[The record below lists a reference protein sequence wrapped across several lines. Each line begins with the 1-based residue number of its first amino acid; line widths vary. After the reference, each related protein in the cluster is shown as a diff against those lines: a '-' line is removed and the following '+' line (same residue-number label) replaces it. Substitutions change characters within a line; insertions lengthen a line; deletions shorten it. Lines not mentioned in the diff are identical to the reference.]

1 MKRKEMLFIIGVL
14 LICSI
19 FLLTGYIVHNKKES
33 GTKPNISLN
42 KNNNFDYKFI
52 KQIEGNDNTL
62 VSPLSMAY
70 LLSMI
75 QSGAKGNTLNEL
87 NIALDNYDL
96 LPMENIDSKI
106 SMANS
111 MWINNKYKNDID
123 NTFATALKINY
134 HSEVL
139 YDEFIN
145 ADNINKWVSEKTYNM
160 INELF
165 PSDSVNS
172 VDTIMALVNAIGINF
187 KWDEEFDCN
196 KTLMGNFLDKNVYM
210 MSSNEKYLE
219 SDYYTGFI
227 KDYEKLSDNSQYEF
241 IGLLPKKDI
250 QDVINNISNDVIK
263 NSITESEAHIQ
274 IPRFKYEYNVN
285 NVKGILESLGIKD
298 MFNKEKANF
307 GGIAEDIY
315 VSLIVQKTYIDFMKN
330 GTKASAASGE
340 TFGMSSTAE
349 EKEVIEVIFNK
360 PFVYLIRKKGSN
372 NIYFIGIVNTPIEYD
387 ETKDVCE
394 G

>member
-1 MKRKEMLFIIGVL
+1 MKRKGMLFVIGAL
-14 LICSI
+14 LICSV

-33 GTKPNISLN
+33 NSKPNISHN
-42 KNNNFDYKFI
+42 KNNNFDYKFL

-75 QSGAKGNTLNEL
+75 QSGTKGSTLNEL

-96 LPMENIDSKI
+96 QPMENIDSKI

-111 MWINNKYKNDID
+111 MWINNRYKNDIN

-172 VDTIMALVNAIGINF
+172 ADTIMALVNAIGINF

-210 MSSNEKYLE
+210 MNSNEKYIE

-250 QDVINNISNDVIK
+250 QDVINNLSNDVIK
-263 NSITESEAHIQ
+263 NSITESEANIQ

-285 NVKGILESLGIKD
+285 NLKSILESLGIKD

-315 VSLIVQKTYIDFMKN
+315 VSSIVQKTYIDFMES
-330 GTKASAASGE
+330 GTKAAASSGGA
-340 TFGMSSTAE
+340 FDIKSAAE
-349 EKEVIEVIFNK
+349 EKEVIFNK

-372 NIYFIGIVNTPIEYD
+372 NIYFIGIVNSPIEYD

>member
-1 MKRKEMLFIIGVL
+1 MKRKEMLFIIGAL

-42 KNNNFDYKFI
+42 KNNKFDYKFI

-75 QSGAKGNTLNEL
+75 QSGAKGSTLNEL

-96 LPMENIDSKI
+96 QPMENIDSKI

-111 MWINNKYKNDID
+111 MWINNRYKNDIN

-210 MSSNEKYLE
+210 MNSNEKYLE

-263 NSITESEAHIQ
+263 KSITESEAHIQ

-298 MFNKEKANF
+298 IFNKEKANF

-315 VSLIVQKTYIDFMKN
+315 VSSIVQKTYIDFMES
-330 GTKASAASGE
+330 GTKAAAASGGAFDIKSA
-340 TFGMSSTAE
+340 TE
-349 EKEVIEVIFNK
+349 EKEVIFNK
-360 PFVYLIRKKGSN
+360 PFVYLIRKKESN
-372 NIYFIGIVNTPIEYD
+372 NIYFIGTVNTPIEYD

>member
-1 MKRKEMLFIIGVL
+1 MKRKGMLFVIGAL
-14 LICSI
+14 LICSV

-33 GTKPNISLN
+33 NSKPNISLN
-42 KNNNFDYKFI
+42 KNNNFDYKFL

-75 QSGAKGNTLNEL
+75 QSGAKGSTLNEL

-96 LPMENIDSKI
+96 QSMENIDSKI

-111 MWINNKYKNDID
+111 MWINNRYKNDIN

-145 ADNINKWVSEKTYNM
+145 ANNINKWVSEKTYNM

-210 MSSNEKYLE
+210 MNSNEKYIE

-250 QDVINNISNDVIK
+250 QDVINNLSNDVIK
-263 NSITESEAHIQ
+263 NSITESEANIQ

-285 NVKGILESLGIKD
+285 NLKSILESLGIKD

-315 VSLIVQKTYIDFMKN
+315 VSSIVQKTYIDFMES
-330 GTKASAASGE
+330 GTKAAASSGGA
-340 TFGMSSTAE
+340 FDIKSAAE
-349 EKEVIEVIFNK
+349 EKEVIFNK

-372 NIYFIGIVNTPIEYD
+372 NIYFIGVVNSPIEYD

>member
-1 MKRKEMLFIIGVL
+1 MKRKEMLFVIGAL
-14 LICSI
+14 LICSV

-33 GTKPNISLN
+33 NSKPNISLN
-42 KNNNFDYKFI
+42 KNNNFDYKFL

-75 QSGAKGNTLNEL
+75 QSGAKGSTLNEL

-96 LPMENIDSKI
+96 QPMENIDSKI

-111 MWINNKYKNDID
+111 MWINNRYKNDIN

-172 VDTIMALVNAIGINF
+172 ADTIMALVNAIGINF
-187 KWDEEFDCN
+187 KWYEEFDCN

-210 MSSNEKYLE
+210 MSSNEKYIE

-263 NSITESEAHIQ
+263 NSITESEANIQ

-285 NVKGILESLGIKD
+285 NLKSILESLGIKD

-315 VSLIVQKTYIDFMKN
+315 VSSIVQKTYIDFMES
-330 GTKASAASGE
+330 GTKAAVASGGA
-340 TFGMSSTAE
+340 FDIKSAAE
-349 EKEVIEVIFNK
+349 EKEVIFNK

-372 NIYFIGIVNTPIEYD
+372 NIYFIGIVNSPIEYD

>member
-1 MKRKEMLFIIGVL
+1 MKRKEMLFIIGAL

-42 KNNNFDYKFI
+42 KNNKFDYKFI

-96 LPMENIDSKI
+96 QPMENIDSKI

-111 MWINNKYKNDID
+111 MWINNKYKNDIN

-196 KTLMGNFLDKNVYM
+196 KTTMGNFLDKNVYM
-210 MSSNEKYLE
+210 MNSNEKYLE

-285 NVKGILESLGIKD
+285 NVKGILESLEIKD

-315 VSLIVQKTYIDFMKN
+315 VSSIVQKTYIDFMES
-330 GTKASAASGE
+330 GTKAAASSGGAFDI
-340 TFGMSSTAE
+340 TSAAE
-349 EKEVIEVIFNK
+349 EKEVIFNK

>member
-1 MKRKEMLFIIGVL
+1 MKRKEMLFIIGAL

-19 FLLTGYIVHNKKES
+19 FLLTGYIVHNKKGS

-42 KNNNFDYKFI
+42 KNNKFDYKFI

-96 LPMENIDSKI
+96 QPMENIDSKI

-111 MWINNKYKNDID
+111 MWINNKYKNDIN

-196 KTLMGNFLDKNVYM
+196 KTTMGNFLDKNVYM
-210 MSSNEKYLE
+210 MNSNEKYLE

-263 NSITESEAHIQ
+263 NSITESKAHIQ

-307 GGIAEDIY
+307 GGIAEDIF
-315 VSLIVQKTYIDFMKN
+315 VSSIVQKTYIDFMES
-330 GTKASAASGE
+330 GTKAAASSGGAFDI
-340 TFGMSSTAE
+340 TSAAE
-349 EKEVIEVIFNK
+349 EKEVIFNK

>member
-1 MKRKEMLFIIGVL
+1 MKRKEMLFIIGAL

-19 FLLTGYIVHNKKES
+19 FLLTGYIVHNKKGS

-42 KNNNFDYKFI
+42 KNNKFDYKFI

-96 LPMENIDSKI
+96 QPIENIDSKI

-111 MWINNKYKNDID
+111 MWINNKYKNDIN

-196 KTLMGNFLDKNVYM
+196 KTTMGNFLDKNVYM
-210 MSSNEKYLE
+210 MNSNEKYLE

-263 NSITESEAHIQ
+263 NSITESKAHIQ

-307 GGIAEDIY
+307 GGIAEDIF
-315 VSLIVQKTYIDFMKN
+315 VSSIVQKTYIDFMES
-330 GTKASAASGE
+330 GTKAAASSGGAFDI
-340 TFGMSSTAE
+340 TSAAE
-349 EKEVIEVIFNK
+349 EKEVIFNK

>member
-1 MKRKEMLFIIGVL
+1 MKRKEMLFIIGAL

-19 FLLTGYIVHNKKES
+19 FLLTGYIVHNKKGS

-42 KNNNFDYKFI
+42 KNNKFDYKFI
-52 KQIEGNDNTL
+52 KEIDSNDNSL

-96 LPMENIDSKI
+96 QPMENIDSKI

-196 KTLMGNFLDKNVYM
+196 KTTMGNFLDKNVYM
-210 MSSNEKYLE
+210 MNSNEKYIA

-315 VSLIVQKTYIDFMKN
+315 VSSIVQKTYIDFMES
-330 GTKASAASGE
+330 GTKAAAASGGAFDI
-340 TFGMSSTAE
+340 TSAVE
-349 EKEVIEVIFNK
+349 EKEVIFNK

>member
-1 MKRKEMLFIIGVL
+1 MKRKEMLFIIGAL

-42 KNNNFDYKFI
+42 KNNKFDYKFI
-52 KQIEGNDNTL
+52 KQIESNDNTL

-96 LPMENIDSKI
+96 QPMENIDSKI

-111 MWINNKYKNDID
+111 MWINNRYKNDIN

-196 KTLMGNFLDKNVYM
+196 KTTMGNFLDKNVYM
-210 MSSNEKYLE
+210 MNSNEKYLE

-315 VSLIVQKTYIDFMKN
+315 VSSIVQKTYIDFMES
-330 GTKASAASGE
+330 GTKAAAASGGAFDI
-340 TFGMSSTAE
+340 TSAAE
-349 EKEVIEVIFNK
+349 EKEVIFNK
-360 PFVYLIRKKGSN
+360 PFVYLIRKKESN

>member
-1 MKRKEMLFIIGVL
+1 MKRKEMLFIIGAL

-19 FLLTGYIVHNKKES
+19 FLLTGYIVHNKKGS

-42 KNNNFDYKFI
+42 KNNKFDYKFI
-52 KQIEGNDNTL
+52 KQIESNDNTL

-75 QSGAKGNTLNEL
+75 QSGAKGSTLNEL

-96 LPMENIDSKI
+96 QPMENIDSKI

-111 MWINNKYKNDID
+111 MWINNKYKNDIN

-172 VDTIMALVNAIGINF
+172 TDTIMALVNAIGINF

-210 MSSNEKYLE
+210 MNSNEKYLE

-307 GGIAEDIY
+307 GGIVEDIY
-315 VSLIVQKTYIDFMKN
+315 VSSIVQKTYIDFMES
-330 GTKASAASGE
+330 GTKAAAASGAIFDSNSVSE
-340 TFGMSSTAE
+340 AKS
-349 EKEVIEVIFNK
+349 VIFNK
-360 PFVYLIRKKGSN
+360 PFVYLIRKIGSN
-372 NIYFIGIVNTPIEYD
+372 NIYFIGTVNNPIEYD

>member
-1 MKRKEMLFIIGVL
+1 MKRKEMLFIIGAL

-42 KNNNFDYKFI
+42 KNNKFDYKFI
-52 KQIEGNDNTL
+52 KQIESNDNTL

-75 QSGAKGNTLNEL
+75 QSGAKGSTLNEL

-96 LPMENIDSKI
+96 QPMENIDSKI

-111 MWINNKYKNDID
+111 MWINNRYKNDIN

-145 ADNINKWVSEKTYNM
+145 ANNINKWVSEKTYNM

-210 MSSNEKYLE
+210 MNSNEKYLE

-250 QDVINNISNDVIK
+250 QDIINNLSNDVINK
-263 NSITESEAHIQ
+263 SITESETYVQ
-274 IPRFKYEYNVN
+274 IPRFNYNYEVGNLKSKLN
-285 NVKGILESLGIKD
+285 ALGIND
-298 MFNKEKANF
+298 MFIEGVANF
-307 GGIAEDIY
+307 DGIAKDIY
-315 VSLIVQKTYIDFMKN
+315 VSKIVQKTYIDFMES
-330 GTKASAASGE
+330 GTKAAAASGAI
-340 TFGMSSTAE
+340 FDSNSVSE
-349 EKEVIEVIFNK
+349 EKEVIFNK

-372 NIYFIGIVNTPIEYD
+372 NIYFIGTVNSPIEYD

>member
-1 MKRKEMLFIIGVL
+1 MKRKGMLFVIGAL
-14 LICSI
+14 LICSV

-33 GTKPNISLN
+33 NSKPNISLN
-42 KNNNFDYKFI
+42 KNNNFDYKFL

-75 QSGAKGNTLNEL
+75 QSGAKGSTLNEL

-96 LPMENIDSKI
+96 QPMENIDSKI

-111 MWINNKYKNDID
+111 MWINNRYKNDIN

-165 PSDSVNS
+165 PSDSINS
-172 VDTIMALVNAIGINF
+172 ADTIMALVNAIGINF

-210 MSSNEKYLE
+210 MNSNEKYIE

-250 QDVINNISNDVIK
+250 QDVINNLSNDVIK
-263 NSITESEAHIQ
+263 NSITESEANIQ

-285 NVKGILESLGIKD
+285 NLKSILESLGIKD
-298 MFNKEKANF
+298 MFNREKANF

-315 VSLIVQKTYIDFMKN
+315 VSSIVQKTYIDFMES
-330 GTKASAASGE
+330 GTKAAASSGGA
-340 TFGMSSTAE
+340 FDIKSAAE
-349 EKEVIEVIFNK
+349 EKEVIFNK

-372 NIYFIGIVNTPIEYD
+372 NIYFIGTVNSPIEYD

>member
-1 MKRKEMLFIIGVL
+1 MKRKEMLFIIGAL

-19 FLLTGYIVHNKKES
+19 FLLTGYIIHNKKES
-33 GTKPNISLN
+33 NSKPNISLN
-42 KNNNFDYKFI
+42 KNNNFDYKFL

-75 QSGAKGNTLNEL
+75 QSGAKGSTLNEL

-96 LPMENIDSKI
+96 QPMENIDSKI

-111 MWINNKYKNDID
+111 MWINNKYKNDIN

-139 YDEFIN
+139 YDEFAN

-196 KTLMGNFLDKNVYM
+196 KTTMGNFLDKNVYM
-210 MSSNEKYLE
+210 MNSNEKYLE

-315 VSLIVQKTYIDFMKN
+315 VSSIVQKTYIDFMES
-330 GTKASAASGE
+330 GTKAAAASGGAFDI
-340 TFGMSSTAE
+340 TSAAK
-349 EKEVIEVIFNK
+349 EKEVIFNK

>member
-1 MKRKEMLFIIGVL
+1 MKRKEMLFIIGAL

-42 KNNNFDYKFI
+42 KNNKFDYKFI

-96 LPMENIDSKI
+96 QPMENIDSKI

-111 MWINNKYKNDID
+111 MWINNKYKNDIN

-172 VDTIMALVNAIGINF
+172 VDTIMALVNAIGIYF

-196 KTLMGNFLDKNVYM
+196 KTTSKN
-210 MSSNEKYLE
+210 
-219 SDYYTGFI
+219 
-227 KDYEKLSDNSQYEF
+227 
-241 IGLLPKKDI
+241 KK
-250 QDVINNISNDVIK
+250 
-263 NSITESEAHIQ
+263 
-274 IPRFKYEYNVN
+274 R
-285 NVKGILESLGIKD
+285 
-298 MFNKEKANF
+298 
-307 GGIAEDIY
+307 
-315 VSLIVQKTYIDFMKN
+315 
-330 GTKASAASGE
+330 
-340 TFGMSSTAE
+340 
-349 EKEVIEVIFNK
+349 
-360 PFVYLIRKKGSN
+360 
-372 NIYFIGIVNTPIEYD
+372 
-387 ETKDVCE
+387 
-394 G
+394 

>member
-1 MKRKEMLFIIGVL
+1 MKRKGMLFIIGAL

-42 KNNNFDYKFI
+42 KNNKFDYKFI
-52 KQIEGNDNTL
+52 KQIESNDNTL

-75 QSGAKGNTLNEL
+75 QSGAKGSTLNEL

-96 LPMENIDSKI
+96 QPMENIDSKI

-111 MWINNKYKNDID
+111 MWINNRYKNDIN

-210 MSSNEKYLE
+210 MSSNEKYIE

-250 QDVINNISNDVIK
+250 QDVINNLSNDVIK
-263 NSITESEAHIQ
+263 KSITESEANIQ

-285 NVKGILESLGIKD
+285 NLKGILESLGIKD

-315 VSLIVQKTYIDFMKN
+315 VSSIVQKTYIDFMES
-330 GTKASAASGE
+330 GTKAAASSGGA
-340 TFGMSSTAE
+340 FDIKSAAE
-349 EKEVIEVIFNK
+349 EKEVIFNK

-372 NIYFIGIVNTPIEYD
+372 NIYFIGTVNSPIGYD

>member
-1 MKRKEMLFIIGVL
+1 MKRKEMLFIIGAL

-42 KNNNFDYKFI
+42 KNNKFDYKFI
-52 KQIEGNDNTL
+52 KQIESNDNTL

-75 QSGAKGNTLNEL
+75 QSGAKGSTLNEL

-96 LPMENIDSKI
+96 QPMENIDSKI

-111 MWINNKYKNDID
+111 MWINNRYKNDIN

-145 ADNINKWVSEKTYNM
+145 ANNINKWVSEKTYNM

-210 MSSNEKYLE
+210 MNSNEKYLE

-285 NVKGILESLGIKD
+285 NLKSILESLGIKD

-315 VSLIVQKTYIDFMKN
+315 VSSIVQKTYIDFMES
-330 GTKASAASGE
+330 GTKAAAASGASFDI
-340 TFGMSSTAE
+340 TSAAE
-349 EKEVIEVIFNK
+349 EKEVIFNK

-372 NIYFIGIVNTPIEYD
+372 NIYFIGTVNSPIGYD

>member
-1 MKRKEMLFIIGVL
+1 MKRKEMLFIIGAL

-42 KNNNFDYKFI
+42 KNNKFDYKFI

-75 QSGAKGNTLNEL
+75 QSGAKGSTLNEL

-96 LPMENIDSKI
+96 QPMENIDSKI

-111 MWINNKYKNDID
+111 MWINNKYKNDIN

-196 KTLMGNFLDKNVYM
+196 KTTMGNFLDKNVYM
-210 MSSNEKYLE
+210 MNSNEKYLE

-263 NSITESEAHIQ
+263 NSITESKAHIQ

-307 GGIAEDIY
+307 GGIAEDIF
-315 VSLIVQKTYIDFMKN
+315 VSSIVQKTYIDFMES
-330 GTKASAASGE
+330 GTKAAASSGGAFDI
-340 TFGMSSTAE
+340 TSAAE
-349 EKEVIEVIFNK
+349 EKEVIFNK

-372 NIYFIGIVNTPIEYD
+372 NIYFIGTVNSPIEYD

>member
-1 MKRKEMLFIIGVL
+1 MKRKEMLFIIGAL
-14 LICSI
+14 LICSV

-33 GTKPNISLN
+33 DPKPNISLN

-52 KQIEGNDNTL
+52 KEIDSNDNSL
-62 VSPLSMAY
+62 VSPLSFAY

-75 QSGAKGNTLNEL
+75 QSGAKGSTLNEL

-96 LPMENIDSKI
+96 QPMENIDSKI

-111 MWINNKYKNDID
+111 MWINNRYKNDIN

-187 KWDEEFDCN
+187 KWYEEFDCN

-210 MSSNEKYLE
+210 MSSNEKYIE

-250 QDVINNISNDVIK
+250 QDVINNLSNDVIK
-263 NSITESEAHIQ
+263 KSITESEAHIQ

-298 MFNKEKANF
+298 MFDKEKANF
-307 GGIAEDIY
+307 DGIAKDIY
-315 VSLIVQKTYIDFMKN
+315 VSTIVQKTYIDFMES
-330 GTKASAASGE
+330 GTKAAAASGAS
-340 TFGMSSTAE
+340 FDIKSAVE
-349 EKEVIEVIFNK
+349 EKEVIFDK

-372 NIYFIGIVNTPIEYD
+372 NIYFMGIVNSPIEYD

>member
-1 MKRKEMLFIIGVL
+1 MKRKEMLFIIGAL

-19 FLLTGYIVHNKKES
+19 FLLTGYIVHNKKGS

-42 KNNNFDYKFI
+42 KNNKFDYKFI

-96 LPMENIDSKI
+96 QPIENIDSKI

-111 MWINNKYKNDID
+111 MWINNKYKNDIN

-196 KTLMGNFLDKNVYM
+196 KTTMGNFLDKNVYM
-210 MSSNEKYLE
+210 MNSNEKYLE

-263 NSITESEAHIQ
+263 NSITESKAHIQ

-315 VSLIVQKTYIDFMKN
+315 VSSIVQKTYIDFMES
-330 GTKASAASGE
+330 GTKAAASSGGAFDI
-340 TFGMSSTAE
+340 TSAAE
-349 EKEVIEVIFNK
+349 EKEVIFNK

-372 NIYFIGIVNTPIEYD
+372 NIYFIGTVNSPIEYD

>member
-1 MKRKEMLFIIGVL
+1 MKRKEMLFIIGAL

-42 KNNNFDYKFI
+42 KNNKFDYKFI
-52 KQIEGNDNTL
+52 KQIESNDNTL

-75 QSGAKGNTLNEL
+75 QSGAKGSTLNEL

-96 LPMENIDSKI
+96 QPMENIDSKI

-111 MWINNKYKNDID
+111 MWINNKYKNDIN

-210 MSSNEKYLE
+210 MSSNEKYIE

-250 QDVINNISNDVIK
+250 QDVINNLSNDVIK
-263 NSITESEAHIQ
+263 KSITESEANIQ

-285 NVKGILESLGIKD
+285 NLKSILESLGIKD

-315 VSLIVQKTYIDFMKN
+315 VSSIVQKTYIDFMES
-330 GTKASAASGE
+330 GTKAAASSGGA
-340 TFGMSSTAE
+340 FDIKSAAE
-349 EKEVIEVIFNK
+349 EKEVIFNK

-387 ETKDVCE
+387 ETKDICE

>member
-1 MKRKEMLFIIGVL
+1 MKRKGMLFIIGAL

-42 KNNNFDYKFI
+42 KNNKFDYKFI

-75 QSGAKGNTLNEL
+75 QSGAKGSTLNEL

-96 LPMENIDSKI
+96 QPMENIDSKI

-111 MWINNKYKNDID
+111 MWINNRYKNNIN

-210 MSSNEKYLE
+210 MNSNEKYLE

-250 QDVINNISNDVIK
+250 QDVINNISNDVII

-298 MFNKEKANF
+298 IFNKEKANF

-315 VSLIVQKTYIDFMKN
+315 VSSIVQKTYIDFMES
-330 GTKASAASGE
+330 GTKAAAASGGA
-340 TFGMSSTAE
+340 FDIKSTVE
-349 EKEVIEVIFNK
+349 EKEVIFNK

-372 NIYFIGIVNTPIEYD
+372 NIYFIGTVNSPIGYD

>member
-1 MKRKEMLFIIGVL
+1 MKRKEMLFIIGAL

-19 FLLTGYIVHNKKES
+19 FLLTGYIVHNKKGS

-42 KNNNFDYKFI
+42 KNNKFDYKFI
-52 KQIEGNDNTL
+52 KEIDSNDNSL

-75 QSGAKGNTLNEL
+75 QSGAKGSTLNEL
-87 NIALDNYDL
+87 NIVLDNYDL
-96 LPMENIDSKI
+96 QPMENIDSKI

-172 VDTIMALVNAIGINF
+172 ADTIMALVNAIGINF

-210 MSSNEKYLE
+210 MNSNEKYIA

-250 QDVINNISNDVIK
+250 QDVINNLSNDVIK
-263 NSITESEAHIQ
+263 DSITESEAHIQ

-315 VSLIVQKTYIDFMKN
+315 VSSIVQKTYIDFMES
-330 GTKASAASGE
+330 GTKAAASSGGA
-340 TFGMSSTAE
+340 FDIKSAAE
-349 EKEVIEVIFNK
+349 EKEVIFNK

-387 ETKDVCE
+387 ETKDICE

>member
-1 MKRKEMLFIIGVL
+1 MKRKGMLFVIGAL
-14 LICSI
+14 LICSV

-33 GTKPNISLN
+33 NSKPNISLN
-42 KNNNFDYKFI
+42 KNNNFDYKFL

-75 QSGAKGNTLNEL
+75 QSGAKGSTLNEL

-96 LPMENIDSKI
+96 QPMENIDSKI

-111 MWINNKYKNDID
+111 MWINNRYKNDIN

-145 ADNINKWVSEKTYNM
+145 ANNINKWVSEKTYNM

-172 VDTIMALVNAIGINF
+172 ADTIMALVNAIGINF

-210 MSSNEKYLE
+210 MNSNEKYIE

-250 QDVINNISNDVIK
+250 QDVINNLSNDVIK
-263 NSITESEAHIQ
+263 NSITESEANIQ

-285 NVKGILESLGIKD
+285 NLKSILESLGIKD

-315 VSLIVQKTYIDFMKN
+315 VSSIVQKTYIDFMES
-330 GTKASAASGE
+330 GTKAVASSGGAFDIKSA
-340 TFGMSSTAE
+340 AE
-349 EKEVIEVIFNK
+349 EKEVIFNK

-372 NIYFIGIVNTPIEYD
+372 NIYFIGIVNSPIEYD

>member
-1 MKRKEMLFIIGVL
+1 MKRKEMLFIIGAL

-19 FLLTGYIVHNKKES
+19 FLLTGYIVHNKKGS

-42 KNNNFDYKFI
+42 KNNKFDYKFI
-52 KQIEGNDNTL
+52 KEIDSNDNSL

-75 QSGAKGNTLNEL
+75 QSGAKGSTLNEL

-96 LPMENIDSKI
+96 QPMENIDSKI

-172 VDTIMALVNAIGINF
+172 ADTIMALVNAIGINF

-196 KTLMGNFLDKNVYM
+196 KTTMGNFLDKNVYM
-210 MSSNEKYLE
+210 MNSNEKYLE

-315 VSLIVQKTYIDFMKN
+315 VSSIVQKTYIDFMES
-330 GTKASAASGE
+330 GTKAAAASGGAFDI
-340 TFGMSSTAE
+340 TSAAE
-349 EKEVIEVIFNK
+349 EKEVIFNK

>member
-1 MKRKEMLFIIGVL
+1 MKRKEMLFIIGAL

-42 KNNNFDYKFI
+42 KNNKFDYKFI

-96 LPMENIDSKI
+96 QPMENIDSKI

-111 MWINNKYKNDID
+111 MWINNKYKNDIN

-196 KTLMGNFLDKNVYM
+196 KTTMGNFLDKNVYM
-210 MSSNEKYLE
+210 MNSNEKYLE

-250 QDVINNISNDVIK
+250 QDVINNLSNDVIK

-315 VSLIVQKTYIDFMKN
+315 VSSIVQKTYIDFMES
-330 GTKASAASGE
+330 GTKAAASSGGAFDI
-340 TFGMSSTAE
+340 TSAAE
-349 EKEVIEVIFNK
+349 EKEVIFNK
-360 PFVYLIRKKGSN
+360 PFVYLIRKKESN

>member
-1 MKRKEMLFIIGVL
+1 MKRKGMLFVIGAL
-14 LICSI
+14 LICSV

-33 GTKPNISLN
+33 NSKPNISLN
-42 KNNNFDYKFI
+42 KNNNFDYKFL

-75 QSGAKGNTLNEL
+75 QSGAKGSTLNEL

-96 LPMENIDSKI
+96 QPMENIDSKI

-111 MWINNKYKNDID
+111 MWINNRYKNDIN

-172 VDTIMALVNAIGINF
+172 ADTIMALVNAIGINF

-210 MSSNEKYLE
+210 MSSNEKYIE

-250 QDVINNISNDVIK
+250 QDVINNLSNDVIK
-263 NSITESEAHIQ
+263 NSITESEANIQ

-285 NVKGILESLGIKD
+285 NLKSILESLGIKD
-298 MFNKEKANF
+298 MFNKAKANF

-315 VSLIVQKTYIDFMKN
+315 VSSIVQKTYIDFMES
-330 GTKASAASGE
+330 GTKAAASSGE
-340 TFGMSSTAE
+340 TFGITSAAE
-349 EKEVIEVIFNK
+349 EKEVIFNK

-372 NIYFIGIVNTPIEYD
+372 NIYFIGTVNSPIEYD

>member
-1 MKRKEMLFIIGVL
+1 MKRKGMLFIIGAL

-42 KNNNFDYKFI
+42 KNNKFDYKFI
-52 KQIEGNDNTL
+52 KQIESNDNTL

-75 QSGAKGNTLNEL
+75 QSGAKGSTLNEL

-96 LPMENIDSKI
+96 QPMENIDSKI

-111 MWINNKYKNDID
+111 MWINNKYKNDIN

-210 MSSNEKYLE
+210 MSSNEKYIE
-219 SDYYTGFI
+219 SDYYIGFI

-250 QDVINNISNDVIK
+250 QDVINNLSNDVIK
-263 NSITESEAHIQ
+263 KSITESEANIQ

-285 NVKGILESLGIKD
+285 NLKSILESLGIKD

-315 VSLIVQKTYIDFMKN
+315 VSSIVQKTYIDFMES
-330 GTKASAASGE
+330 GTKAAASSGGA
-340 TFGMSSTAE
+340 FDIKSAAE
-349 EKEVIEVIFNK
+349 EKEVIFNK

-372 NIYFIGIVNTPIEYD
+372 NIYFIGTVNSPIEYD

>member
-1 MKRKEMLFIIGVL
+1 MKRKEMLFIIGAL

-19 FLLTGYIVHNKKES
+19 FLLTGYIVHNKKGS

-42 KNNNFDYKFI
+42 KNNKFDYKFI
-52 KQIEGNDNTL
+52 KEIDSNDNSL

-75 QSGAKGNTLNEL
+75 QSGAKGSTLNEL
-87 NIALDNYDL
+87 NIVLDNYDL
-96 LPMENIDSKI
+96 QPMENIDSKI

-172 VDTIMALVNAIGINF
+172 ADTIMALVNAIGINF

-196 KTLMGNFLDKNVYM
+196 KTLMSNFLDKNVYM
-210 MSSNEKYLE
+210 MNSNEKYLE

-315 VSLIVQKTYIDFMKN
+315 VSSIVQKTYIDFMES
-330 GTKASAASGE
+330 GTKAAAASGGAFDI
-340 TFGMSSTAE
+340 TSAAE
-349 EKEVIEVIFNK
+349 EKEVIFNK

>member
-1 MKRKEMLFIIGVL
+1 MKRKEMLFIIGAL

-42 KNNNFDYKFI
+42 KNNKFDYKFI

-96 LPMENIDSKI
+96 QPMENIDSKI

-111 MWINNKYKNDID
+111 MWINNRYKNDIN

-196 KTLMGNFLDKNVYM
+196 KTTMGNFLDKNVYM
-210 MSSNEKYLE
+210 MNSNEKYLE

-315 VSLIVQKTYIDFMKN
+315 VSSIVQKTYIDFMES
-330 GTKASAASGE
+330 GTKAAASSGGAFDI
-340 TFGMSSTAE
+340 TSAAE
-349 EKEVIEVIFNK
+349 EKEVIFNK

-387 ETKDVCE
+387 ETKDICE

>member
-1 MKRKEMLFIIGVL
+1 MKRKEMLFIIGAL

-19 FLLTGYIVHNKKES
+19 FLLTGYIVHNKKGS

-42 KNNNFDYKFI
+42 KNNKFDYKFI
-52 KQIEGNDNTL
+52 KQIEGNDNSL

-75 QSGAKGNTLNEL
+75 QSGAKGSTLNEL

-96 LPMENIDSKI
+96 QPMENIDSKI

-172 VDTIMALVNAIGINF
+172 ADTIMALVNAIGINF

-196 KTLMGNFLDKNVYM
+196 KTTMGNFLDKNVYM
-210 MSSNEKYLE
+210 MNSNEKYLE

-315 VSLIVQKTYIDFMKN
+315 VSSIVQKTYIDFMES
-330 GTKASAASGE
+330 GTKAAAASGGAFDI
-340 TFGMSSTAE
+340 TSAAE
-349 EKEVIEVIFNK
+349 EKEVIFNK

-372 NIYFIGIVNTPIEYD
+372 NIYFIGTVNSPIEYD

>member
-1 MKRKEMLFIIGVL
+1 MKRKEMLFIIGAL

-19 FLLTGYIVHNKKES
+19 FLLTGYIVHNKKGS

-42 KNNNFDYKFI
+42 KNNKFDYKFI

-75 QSGAKGNTLNEL
+75 QSGAKGSTLNEL
-87 NIALDNYDL
+87 NIVLDNYDL
-96 LPMENIDSKI
+96 QPMENIDSKI

-172 VDTIMALVNAIGINF
+172 ADTIMALVNAIGINF

-210 MSSNEKYLE
+210 MNSNEKYIA

-250 QDVINNISNDVIK
+250 QDVINNLSNDVIK
-263 NSITESEAHIQ
+263 DSITESEAHIQ

-315 VSLIVQKTYIDFMKN
+315 VSSIVQKTYIDFMES
-330 GTKASAASGE
+330 GTKAAASSGGAFDI
-340 TFGMSSTAE
+340 TSAAE
-349 EKEVIEVIFNK
+349 EKEVIFNK

>member
-1 MKRKEMLFIIGVL
+1 MKRKEMLFVIGAL
-14 LICSI
+14 LICSV

-33 GTKPNISLN
+33 NSKPNISLN
-42 KNNNFDYKFI
+42 KNNNFDYKFL

-62 VSPLSMAY
+62 VSPLSIAY

-75 QSGAKGNTLNEL
+75 QSGAKGGTLNEL

-96 LPMENIDSKI
+96 QPMENIDSKI

-111 MWINNKYKNDID
+111 MWINNRYKNDIN

-172 VDTIMALVNAIGINF
+172 ADTIMALVNAIGINF

-196 KTLMGNFLDKNVYM
+196 KTLMGNFLDKNAYM
-210 MSSNEKYLE
+210 MSSNEKYIE

-250 QDVINNISNDVIK
+250 QDVINNLSNDVIK
-263 NSITESEAHIQ
+263 KSITESEANIQ

-285 NVKGILESLGIKD
+285 NLKSILESLGIKD

-315 VSLIVQKTYIDFMKN
+315 VSSIVQKTYIDFMES
-330 GTKASAASGE
+330 GTKAAASSGGA
-340 TFGMSSTAE
+340 FDIKSAAE
-349 EKEVIEVIFNK
+349 EKEVIFNK

-372 NIYFIGIVNTPIEYD
+372 NIYFIGMVNSPIEYD

>member
-1 MKRKEMLFIIGVL
+1 MKRKEMLFIIGAL

-42 KNNNFDYKFI
+42 KNNKFDYKFI

-96 LPMENIDSKI
+96 QPMENIDSKI

-111 MWINNKYKNDID
+111 MWINNKYKNDIN

-145 ADNINKWVSEKTYNM
+145 SDNINKWVSEKTYNM

-196 KTLMGNFLDKNVYM
+196 KTTMGNFLDKNVYM
-210 MSSNEKYLE
+210 MNSNEKYLE

-250 QDVINNISNDVIK
+250 QDVINNLSNDVIK

-315 VSLIVQKTYIDFMKN
+315 VSSIVQKTYIDFMES
-330 GTKASAASGE
+330 GTKAAASSGGAFDI
-340 TFGMSSTAE
+340 TSAAE
-349 EKEVIEVIFNK
+349 EKEVIFNK
-360 PFVYLIRKKGSN
+360 PFVYLIRKKESN

>member
-1 MKRKEMLFIIGVL
+1 MKRKEMLFIIGAL

-42 KNNNFDYKFI
+42 KNNKFDYKFI

-75 QSGAKGNTLNEL
+75 QSGAKGSTLNEL

-96 LPMENIDSKI
+96 QPMENIDSKI

-111 MWINNKYKNDID
+111 MWINNRYKNDIN

-145 ADNINKWVSEKTYNM
+145 ANNINKWVSEKTYNM

-210 MSSNEKYLE
+210 MNSNEKYLE

-315 VSLIVQKTYIDFMKN
+315 VSSIVQKTYIDFMES
-330 GTKASAASGE
+330 GTKAAAASGGAFDI
-340 TFGMSSTAE
+340 TSAAE
-349 EKEVIEVIFNK
+349 EKEVIFNK

-372 NIYFIGIVNTPIEYD
+372 NIYFIGTVNSPIEYD

>member
-1 MKRKEMLFIIGVL
+1 MKRKEMLFIIGAL

-42 KNNNFDYKFI
+42 KNNKFDYKFI
-52 KQIEGNDNTL
+52 KQIESNDNTL

-75 QSGAKGNTLNEL
+75 QSGAKGSTLNEL

-96 LPMENIDSKI
+96 QPMENIDSKI

-111 MWINNKYKNDID
+111 MWINNRYKNDIN

-210 MSSNEKYLE
+210 MSSNEKYIE

-250 QDVINNISNDVIK
+250 QDVINNLSNDVIK
-263 NSITESEAHIQ
+263 KSITESEANIQ

-285 NVKGILESLGIKD
+285 NLKSILESLGIKD

-315 VSLIVQKTYIDFMKN
+315 VSSIVQKTYIDFMES
-330 GTKASAASGE
+330 GTKAAASSGGA
-340 TFGMSSTAE
+340 FDIKSAAE
-349 EKEVIEVIFNK
+349 EKEVIFNK

-372 NIYFIGIVNTPIEYD
+372 NIYFIGTVNSPIGYD

>member
-1 MKRKEMLFIIGVL
+1 MKRKGMLFIIGAL
-14 LICSI
+14 LICSV

-33 GTKPNISLN
+33 DPKPNISLN

-52 KQIEGNDNTL
+52 KEIDSNDNSL
-62 VSPLSMAY
+62 VSPLSFAY

-75 QSGAKGNTLNEL
+75 QSGAKGSTLNEL

-96 LPMENIDSKI
+96 QPMENIDSKI

-111 MWINNKYKNDID
+111 MWINNRYKNDI
-123 NTFATALKINY
+123 NSTFATALKINY

-139 YDEFIN
+139 YDEFEN
-145 ADNINKWVSEKTYNM
+145 ANNINKWVSEKTYNM
-160 INELF
+160 INQLF

-187 KWDEEFDCN
+187 KWDEEFDCS

-210 MSSNEKYLE
+210 MSSNEKYIE

-250 QDVINNISNDVIK
+250 QDVINNLSNDVIK

-298 MFNKEKANF
+298 MFDKEKANF

-315 VSLIVQKTYIDFMKN
+315 VSSIVQKTYIDFMES
-330 GTKASAASGE
+330 GTKAAASSGGA
-340 TFGMSSTAE
+340 FDIKSAAE
-349 EKEVIEVIFNK
+349 EKEVIFNK

-372 NIYFIGIVNTPIEYD
+372 NIYFIGTVNSPIEYD

>member
-1 MKRKEMLFIIGVL
+1 MSGYGGCNCNNCQCCML
-14 LICSI
+14 
-19 FLLTGYIVHNKKES
+19 
-33 GTKPNISLN
+33 
-42 KNNNFDYKFI
+42 D
-52 KQIEGNDNTL
+52 
-62 VSPLSMAY
+62 SM
-70 LLSMI
+70 
-75 QSGAKGNTLNEL
+75 
-87 NIALDNYDL
+87 
-96 LPMENIDSKI
+96 
-106 SMANS
+106 
-111 MWINNKYKNDID
+111 
-123 NTFATALKINY
+123 F
-134 HSEVL
+134 
-139 YDEFIN
+139 
-145 ADNINKWVSEKTYNM
+145 DNINKWVSEKTYNM

-227 KDYEKLSDNSQYEF
+227 KDYEKLSDNSQYEV

-315 VSLIVQKTYIDFMKN
+315 VSLIVQKTYIDFMEN
-330 GTKASAASGE
+330 GTKASAVSGE
-340 TFGMSSTAE
+340 TFDMSSTAE

-372 NIYFIGIVNTPIEYD
+372 NIYFIGTVNSPIEYD
-387 ETKDVCE
+387 EKVDVCE

>member
-1 MKRKEMLFIIGVL
+1 MKRKEMLFIIGAL

-19 FLLTGYIVHNKKES
+19 FLLTGYIVHNKKGS

-42 KNNNFDYKFI
+42 KNNKFDYKFI
-52 KQIEGNDNTL
+52 KEIDSNDNSL

-75 QSGAKGNTLNEL
+75 QSGAKGSTLNEL

-96 LPMENIDSKI
+96 QPMENIDSKI

-172 VDTIMALVNAIGINF
+172 ADTIMALVNAIGINF

-196 KTLMGNFLDKNVYM
+196 KTTMGNFLDKNVYM
-210 MSSNEKYLE
+210 MNSNEKYLE

-250 QDVINNISNDVIK
+250 QDVINNLSNDVIK

-315 VSLIVQKTYIDFMKN
+315 VSSIVQKTYIDFMES
-330 GTKASAASGE
+330 GTKAAASSGGA
-340 TFGMSSTAE
+340 FGITSAAE
-349 EKEVIEVIFNK
+349 EKEVIFNK
-360 PFVYLIRKKGSN
+360 PFVYLIRKKESN

>member
-1 MKRKEMLFIIGVL
+1 MKRKEMLFVIGAL
-14 LICSI
+14 LICSV

-33 GTKPNISLN
+33 NSKPNISLN
-42 KNNNFDYKFI
+42 KNNNFDYKFL

-62 VSPLSMAY
+62 ISPLSMAY

-75 QSGAKGNTLNEL
+75 QSGAKGSTLNEL

-96 LPMENIDSKI
+96 QPMENIDSKI

-111 MWINNKYKNDID
+111 MWINNKYKNDIN

-196 KTLMGNFLDKNVYM
+196 KTTMGNFLDKNVYM
-210 MSSNEKYLE
+210 MNSNEKYLE

-315 VSLIVQKTYIDFMKN
+315 VSSIVQKTYIDFMES
-330 GTKASAASGE
+330 GTKAAAASGGAFDI
-340 TFGMSSTAE
+340 TSAAE
-349 EKEVIEVIFNK
+349 EKEVIFNK

-372 NIYFIGIVNTPIEYD
+372 NIYFIGTVNSPIGYD